1 MAMNNKRYAKIY
13 VLSMLGLYFVGA
25 VVLFL
30 LTFFISKRN
39 DVNNALEINQIIV
52 ISLLLPLV
60 PCSSYAGFCTA
71 FGRIK
76 EFGKFWKIAIC
87 IFFPITLF
95 AITLYGLFMI
105 IPSMIGKIKILLSEE
120 SE

>member
-13 VLSMLGLYFVGA
+13 VLSMLGLYFIGA
-25 VVLFL
+25 LIIFL

-60 PCSSYAGFCTA
+60 PCASYAGFCTA

-105 IPSMIGKIKILLSEE
+105 IPSMIKQSLIIMNDE
-120 SE
+120 

>member
-1 MAMNNKRYAKIY
+1 MNNKRYAKIY
-13 VLSMLGLYFVGA
+13 VLSMLGLYFIGA
-25 VVLFL
+25 LIIFL

-60 PCSSYAGFCTA
+60 PCASYAGFCTA

-105 IPSMIGKIKILLSEE
+105 IPSMIKQSLIIMNDE
-120 SE
+120 

>member
-1 MAMNNKRYAKIY
+1 MDNKKYAKIY
-13 VLSMLGLYFVGA
+13 IFSLLGLYFIGA
-25 VVLFL
+25 LIIFL
-30 LTFFISKRN
+30 LTFFISNRN

-60 PCSSYAGFCTA
+60 PCASYAGFCTA

-87 IFFPITLF
+87 IFFPITLII
-95 AITLYGLFMI
+95 ITVYGLFMI
-105 IPSMIGKIKILLSEE
+105 IPSMIKSVKNLKASP
-120 SE
+120 